1 MKTDASR
8 LLSMFTHE
16 ELKDKLMY
24 LYDRLVE
31 QDDKDAASFAMIAT
45 LIGEGYRENT
55 STMCAVVVTDADN
68 PEICAIVSAGMT
80 TMEAADVLSS
90 AAEALFA
97 READDAPDAGMLN

>member
-1 MKTDASR
+1 
-8 LLSMFTHE
+8 
-16 ELKDKLMY
+16 
-24 LYDRLVE
+24 
-31 QDDKDAASFAMIAT
+31 
-45 LIGEGYRENT
+45 
-55 STMCAVVVTDADN
+55 MCAVVVTDADN